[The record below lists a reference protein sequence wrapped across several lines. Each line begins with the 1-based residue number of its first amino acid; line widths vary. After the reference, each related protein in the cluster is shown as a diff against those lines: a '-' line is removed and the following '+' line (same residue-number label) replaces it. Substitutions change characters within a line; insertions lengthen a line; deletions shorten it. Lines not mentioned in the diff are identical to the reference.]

1 MTKREKNILFAALA
15 VGVVFAITQGW
26 PTVRSMY
33 SARASFIEQ
42 TRTDIA
48 REERLI
54 ADAAQWQ
61 ERREATE
68 LRLQS
73 LGQDLFQGASVPLIS
88 ANIQRVVRDYANQT
102 SVAVTSTKLAES
114 METDGWVLVVQE
126 ITIQTGNQRN
136 IMAFLQRLEQSSPRL
151 GISTF
156 AVRRNR
162 NQYAGTITVVGFSRT
177 EEAAAAS
184 GPAG

>member
-15 VGVVFAITQGW
+15 VGVVFAATQVW
-26 PTVRSMY
+26 PTVRAIY
-33 SARASFIEQ
+33 SARSSFIEQ

-54 ADAAQWQ
+54 ADATQWL
-61 ERREATE
+61 ERRQQTE

-73 LGQDLFQGASVPLIS
+73 LGQELFEGDSVPLIS

-102 SVAVTSTKLAES
+102 GVSITSTKLAES

-126 ITIQTGNQRN
+126 ISIQTNNQRN
-136 IMAFLQRLEQSSPRL
+136 VMTLLQRLEESIPRL
-151 GISTF
+151 GVTTF

-162 NQYAGTITVVGFSRT
+162 NLYTGTITVVGFSRMET
-177 EEAAAAS
+177 VAS
-184 GPAG
+184 GAAG